1 MMMHA
6 RRQSENSVHESETA
20 IDDDDESW
28 SDSPHLSAPRMK
40 KKKMSHSSLFLRVT
54 ILKLRARVG
63 TGMMKEQPSQII
75 GTATSRDQD

>member
-1 MMMHA
+1 MMMHG

-20 IDDDDESW
+20 IDDDDESR
-28 SDSPHLSAPRMK
+28 SDSPHLSAPRM